1 MSQRYNDNIKK
12 TQKAKVDRKSTKDL
26 KDLSTLSEN
35 SVESQVQERALLGL
49 RIYLLE
55 YTRKVAASSPQKL
68 QQLYLVFQGRAQLE
82 HSSHIV
88 KIGVEGTC

>member
-35 SVESQVQERALLGL
+35 SVEGL
-49 RIYLLE
+49 RFRRVRFWGYVSIY
-55 YTRKVAASSPQKL
+55 
-68 QQLYLVFQGRAQLE
+68 
-82 HSSHIV
+82 
-88 KIGVEGTC
+88 